1 MSVTRLQTIY
11 LADIATFGEMNA
23 VWNAWVPAGHAPA
36 RATQEAK
43 LAAPAYAVEI
53 ACVAARS

>member
-23 VWNAWVPAGHAPA
+23 VWDAWVP
-36 RATQEAK
+36 
-43 LAAPAYAVEI
+43 AAPAYAVEI